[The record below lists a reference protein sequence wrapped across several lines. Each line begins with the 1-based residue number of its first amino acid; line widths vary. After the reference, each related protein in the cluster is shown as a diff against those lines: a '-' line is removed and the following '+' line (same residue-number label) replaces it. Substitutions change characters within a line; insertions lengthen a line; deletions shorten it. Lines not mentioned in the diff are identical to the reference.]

1 MQVFKCAISWA
12 DKVFAERDQ
21 VKNGKVK
28 KEWNCI
34 MNSATLEVGK
44 LEKRNNAIV
53 RKVVNMMLATL
64 RAKNQITLPGEII
77 KKLKL
82 KKDDNV
88 DIEVNDS
95 GQIIITP
102 VAIIEKQFITD
113 LKEALDDIEKGNV
126 SEAMSAEEIIKK
138 LGL

>member
-1 MQVFKCAISWA
+1 
-12 DKVFAERDQ
+12 
-21 VKNGKVK
+21 
-28 KEWNCI
+28 
-34 MNSATLEVGK
+34 
-44 LEKRNNAIV
+44 
-53 RKVVNMMLATL
+53 MLATL